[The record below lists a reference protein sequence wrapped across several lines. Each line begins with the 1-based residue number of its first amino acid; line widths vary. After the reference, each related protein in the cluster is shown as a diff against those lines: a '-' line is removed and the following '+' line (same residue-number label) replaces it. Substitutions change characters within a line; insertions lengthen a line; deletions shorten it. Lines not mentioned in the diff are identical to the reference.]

1 MGKREYAKIVDGYMS
16 QSTAIETFQRT
27 KSCHNL
33 RIASSPVSEVA
44 MLVPFALSKGLYP
57 WLSVGVGAA
66 VSPVEKRPREEEMSS
81 LEPLDGLA
89 KVEKVVGGV
98 VVVVVVSGERSVLT
112 GDEGGDGVTPMVD
125 EFEQLVEEA
134 LAVVTGDVDVENSV
148 VLGPTDEAEVV
159 SEESDED
166 PLTCEDDGVVILEI
180 LLAIA
185 LDCGRDDV
193 DAVSVGPRS
202 LEGEPG
208 EDEKERETEDADED
222 EISEV
227 REVGTLEDVI
237 ADAVGSVLLLEG
249 LGVNVGAVVVRFA
262 ETLEVK
268 DSGERV
274 LLVVPT
280 AAEVVPGTVAVLE
293 FWYGPGH
300 PVL

>member
-1 MGKREYAKIVDGYMS
+1 
-16 QSTAIETFQRT
+16 
-27 KSCHNL
+27 
-33 RIASSPVSEVA
+33 
-44 MLVPFALSKGLYP
+44 
-57 WLSVGVGAA
+57 
-66 VSPVEKRPREEEMSS
+66 VEERLLEEISS

-89 KVEKVVGGV
+89 EVEKVVGRG
-98 VVVVVVSGERSVLT
+98 VVVVVSGKRSVLT
-112 GDEGGDGVTPMVD
+112 GDESGNGVTPMVD

-134 LAVVTGDVDVENSV
+134 LAVVTGDIGVEDSV
-148 VLGPTDEAEVV
+148 VLGPADEAGVF

-166 PLTCEDDGVVILEI
+166 PLDREDDGVVILEV

-185 LDCGRDDV
+185 LDCGLNDV

-208 EDEKERETEDADED
+208 GDEEERETEDPDED
-222 EISEV
+222 EISED

-237 ADAVGSVLLLEG
+237 SDAVGSVLLLEG
-249 LGVNVGAVVVRFA
+249 LGVNVGAVVVRFP

-268 DSGERV
+268 GSGERV
-274 LLVVPT
+274 VLALPT
-280 AAEVVPGTVAVLE
+280 AAEVVSVTAEMVPVTAEVVPITVAVVPGTVAVVE